1 MPTSQPWLKIYDELG
16 IKSPGTV
23 SRTMA
28 SFLEDHAKNSSDADA
43 LHYCGKSFS
52 YAIYNGEANKLANAL
67 RDEGVRK
74 GDVVGLHMPNIPQY
88 VLALAA
94 ISKLGAIGTGISPIL
109 APGEVLAQ
117 IKDAN
122 VKVVLSFSE
131 LTPVTV
137 AIKDIPT
144 GLKAVI
150 ICGPRDYLDAP
161 QVELPEYI
169 GPASIRFTDL
179 MDGQSDQFQ
188 SEPVDP
194 ESIFMIQYTG
204 GTTGPPKGAMLSHRS
219 LVTNAFQASAT
230 HEALLERPIVL
241 GSAFPL
247 FHVAGLTNAITTCI
261 YKGLYHLIPDPRN
274 VSHYCEMMKLVPPTH
289 IVAVPALYEMWMANP
304 AFKEIDFSQLKVAH
318 TGAAPVTQSTLN
330 ALNTII
336 GENKIA
342 DGFGMTEAGPT
353 HVVHPN
359 MRYKK
364 GSVGLPVAGADLRI
378 VDIETGLKT
387 MPVGEPGEIITSGP
401 HLMSGYLGRPKATV
415 EALRELDGK
424 IWMYTGDVGY
434 VDEEG
439 YLFLCDRAKDML
451 IVGGYKVFSVEVE
464 DKLCAMPAI
473 ASCAIIGTPDEKRP
487 GNDVVNLYVEL
498 AQNFKNDPDAK
509 NRIVAF
515 CRENMAAY
523 KIPKAIHLI
532 DEIPL
537 TAVGKIDKKALRKAV

>member
-1 MPTSQPWLKIYDELG
+1 MPTSQPWLKIYEELG
-16 IKSPGTV
+16 VKSPGTV
-23 SRTMA
+23 SRTFT
-28 SFLEDHAKNSSDADA
+28 SFLEDHAQNFPDADA
-43 LHYCGKSFS
+43 LYYCGKSFT
-52 YAIYNGEANKLANAL
+52 YKQYNLEANKLANAL
-67 RDEGVRK
+67 KREGVRK
-74 GDVVGLHMPNIPQY
+74 GDVIGLHMPNIPQY
-88 VLALAA
+88 VFALAA
-94 ISKLGAIGTGISPIL
+94 ISKLGAMGTGISPIL

-131 LTPVTV
+131 LTPVSV

-150 ICGPRDYLDAP
+150 VCGPRDYLDAP
-161 QVELPEYI
+161 KVDLPEFI
-169 GPASIRFTDL
+169 GPASIRYTDL

-188 SEPVDP
+188 SEDVDP
-194 ESIFMIQYTG
+194 ESVFMIQYTG

-219 LVTNAFQASAT
+219 LVTNGFQAFAT
-230 HEALLERPIVL
+230 HEALIEKQVVF

-247 FHVAGLTNAITTCI
+247 FHVAGLTNAVTLCI
-261 YKGLYHLIPDPRN
+261 YQGMYHLIPDPRDTD
-274 VSHYCEMMKLVPPTH
+274 HFCAMMKAYPPTH

-304 AFKEIDFSQLKVAH
+304 AFKEIDFSGLKVAH
-318 TGAAPVTQSTLN
+318 TGAAPVTQSTLS
-330 ALNTII
+330 ALSAII
-336 GENKIA
+336 GNNKIA

-364 GSVGLPVAGADLRI
+364 GSVGIPVVGADMRI
-378 VDIETGLKT
+378 VDLETGRQT

-401 HLMSGYLGRPKATV
+401 HLMSGYLGRPEATA
-415 EALRELDGK
+415 EAMRELDGK

-434 VDEEG
+434 VDDEG

-464 DKLCAMPAI
+464 DKLCSMAEI
-473 ASCAIIGTPDEKRP
+473 ASCAIIGTPDQKRP

-498 AQNFKNDPDAK
+498 APAGQNNPDVKDA
-509 NRIVAF
+509 IIAF

-523 KIPKAIHLI
+523 KIPKVIHII
-532 DEIPL
+532 DQIPL
-537 TAVGKIDKKALRKAV
+537 TAVGKIDKKALRKAA